1 MFKRRATPTEP
12 LDVGFQFV
20 VYDRAREQGRIRW
33 HGKRL
38 VIGRRV
44 EADIRINEPTM
55 SGLHAEILPSG
66 DGLLLRD
73 LESLNGTRVNGVRVV
88 ESLLVSGDE
97 IEIGKARI
105 LVTNLEAIS
114 VEPTKENRP
123 ERLDPSTVDAF
134 DAVVSTE
141 SQSGQTVRIK
151 LDHLRGSRADAI
163 REDSRIILL
172 RDIFETLKDAED
184 DGVVLEKTCHLLG
197 DAFARARVFALRRDD
212 EGTWSVRCSRQHEA
226 ATGSDRPPS
235 LTFVEETVASRSAF
249 LSTSLPEDHR
259 FSASESA
266 RISGIETAMA
276 VPIVVEDEPMAVL
289 YVDRLGLPPF
299 SVQDLNI
306 LGITANHVAAVL
318 ENVSRFDALRSTNAE
333 LVEARENLAELNRNL
348 EELVEERTVEIRRQA
363 EEIQSLADAKDEL
376 MGIAAHDI
384 RGPLT
389 VIQGTAELLRLRA
402 GHINQETLVD
412 SLDMIHGAARS
423 LSQLLSELL
432 DAKAIESGKI
442 RLDLRRT
449 TVADL
454 IHASLPV
461 PRLAAEDKGIQLEV
475 EVESNIHTL
484 ADPQR
489 LGQAITNL
497 VLNAVKFSD
506 RGSRI
511 LLRGHLGD
519 DDRVWLTVADQGMGI
534 PEEEIGRI
542 FGTFEQGKAGRR
554 LGGSGLGLMI
564 ARRLVELHG
573 GELSVESEVGIG
585 SRFSLILPPSK
596 RDASGVEET
605 PA

>member
-1 MFKRRATPTEP
+1 MFRRRPTPTEP
-12 LDVGFQFV
+12 ADIGYQFV
-20 VYDRAREQGRIRW
+20 VYDRSREQGRIRW
-33 HGKRL
+33 HGRRL

-44 EADIRINEPTM
+44 EADIRVNEPTM

-66 DGLLLRD
+66 EGLLLRD

-88 ESLLVSGDE
+88 ESLLRSGDQ

-105 LVTNLEAIS
+105 VVATQQDTQI
-114 VEPTKENRP
+114 EPTVEATP
-123 ERLDPSTVDAF
+123 TPDESTASVF

-141 SQSGQTVRIK
+141 SQSGQTVRISM
-151 LDHLRGSRADAI
+151 DHLRASRGEAI
-163 REDSRIILL
+163 REDRRIILL
-172 RDIFETLKDAED
+172 RDLFETLKAVED
-184 DGVVLEKTCHLLG
+184 EPSIFDKTCQVLG
-197 DAFARARVFALRRDD
+197 QAFVRARVFMLRP
-212 EGTWSVRCSRQHEA
+212 EGGTWRHEQHERD
-226 ATGSDRPPS
+226 GDEERPPS
-235 LTFVEETVASRSAF
+235 LTFVDETVASQSAF

-276 VPIVVEDEPMAVL
+276 APIIVDGAPTAVL

-299 SVQDLNI
+299 NVQDLNI
-306 LGITANHVAAVL
+306 LGIAANHVAAVL
-318 ENVSRFDALRSTNAE
+318 ENASRFTELRATNAE

-348 EELVEERTVEIRRQA
+348 ERLVEERTAEIRRQS

-389 VIQGTAELLRLRA
+389 VIQGTVELLRLRA
-402 GHINQETLVD
+402 GSIEQSTLMD
-412 SLDMIHGAARS
+412 SLDMVHGAARS

-442 RLDLRRT
+442 KLDLRST
-449 TVADL
+449 TVARL
-454 IHASLPV
+454 IETSLPV
-461 PRLAAEDKGIQLEV
+461 PRLAAEDKGIDLVIDAEPDV
-475 EVESNIHTL
+475 MTL

-511 LLRGHLGD
+511 VLRGHRGED
-519 DDRVWLTVADQGMGI
+519 SRVWVTVEDRGVGI

-542 FGTFEQGKAGRR
+542 FGTFEQGEAGRQ

-573 GELSVESEVGIG
+573 GELSVESEVGRG
-585 SRFSLILPPSK
+585 SRFSLILPPSHG
-596 RDASGVEET
+596 DADELGVEE
-605 PA
+605 P